1 MHRTFTE
8 RLKRLRRGI
17 LWATTI
23 VPALSVLILILV
35 RFPEYWKWI
44 ASEDTPMTTLEVAVM
59 YTTALVCWACAGWQ
73 YLDFN
78 SVKSSRW
85 FVLGAGF
92 LWLALDDRFAI
103 HERVRD
109 GFLAPR
115 HIALPFLPIAA
126 GDFILLLYMLMGLL
140 LLRWVM
146 PILAEH
152 SELRKKFLAG
162 VIVAAAAVILDAYN
176 IEQLDIQAQRL
187 EQTIEEILELIAQVF
202 FLQGA
207 IVGWLKYLN
216 SKSLSPPGRGT

>member
-1 MHRTFTE
+1 MHRTFIE
-8 RLKRLRRGI
+8 RLKRLRRDLI
-17 LWATTI
+17 WATTV

-78 SVKSSRW
+78 SKKSARW
-85 FVLGAGF
+85 FVLGMGF
-92 LWLALDDRFAI
+92 LWSALDDRFAI

-115 HIALPFLPIAA
+115 QIAIPFLPVAA
-126 GDFILLLYMLMGLL
+126 GDFILLLYMVMGLL

-152 SELRKKFLAG
+152 PALRKKFLAG
-162 VIVAAAAVILDAYN
+162 VGVAAAAVILDAYN
-176 IEQLDIQAQRL
+176 IEQLDLQAQRF
-187 EQTIEEILELIAQVF
+187 EQTIEEILELTAQVF

-207 IVGWLKYLN
+207 IVGWFKYL
-216 SKSLSPPGRGT
+216 SQKHPS